1 MLERQTLVSPPPLD
15 TSERVEFLTTAEVA
29 RRLHKTGKTIRSK
42 IAAGV
47 FCEGVHFF
55 KPEGSQMLWDWQAVV
70 RWVRGEMGKKP
81 EAFLL
86 AGPTVQR
93 KSA

>member
-1 MLERQTLVSPPPLD
+1 
-15 TSERVEFLTTAEVA
+15 LTTAEVA

-42 IAAGV
+42 IAGGV
-47 FCEGVHFF
+47 FREGVHFF

-70 RWVRGEMGKKP
+70 RWVRGETEKKP
-81 EAFLL
+81 EAFLV